1 MGGAM
6 KTGPGVREVTLEAMV
21 GDRVAVHI
29 NFANMVGQHGDIVV
43 ADSTITAVSGF
54 TKVSE
59 TWSASNT
66 YLTVV
71 VVAPDEQSIGI
82 RALEMAIKFSALG
95 EILNF
100 EVHMN
105 ITT

>member
-1 MGGAM
+1 M
-6 KTGPGVREVTLEAMV
+6 
-21 GDRVAVHI
+21 
-29 NFANMVGQHGDIVV
+29 
-43 ADSTITAVSGF
+43 
-54 TKVSE
+54 SE

-71 VVAPDEQSIGI
+71 VIAIDEESIGV
-82 RALEMAIKFSALG
+82 RALELAIKFSTLG